1 MSPIHYLAQGYSKLF
16 IFSGTACRQ
25 EFWWMFAA
33 SIGLLILSVQLTIL
47 LPELATWPLIALGL
61 GAFVFGMLSVSVR
74 RLRDARRSPF
84 WLLAPPVAAVF
95 LWQSSSIQPTPP
107 LSDQSDCQQDQNPC
121 KQVA

>member
-1 MSPIHYLAQGYSKLF
+1 MSPIHYLAQGYSKLA
-16 IFSGTACRQ
+16 IFSGTASRQ

-47 LPELATWPLIALGL
+47 LPKIATWPLIALGL

-84 WLLAPPVAAVF
+84 
-95 LWQSSSIQPTPP
+95 
-107 LSDQSDCQQDQNPC
+107 
-121 KQVA
+121 